1 VKKKAPGND
10 KPARTEEPEPVGGA
24 PSSGTP
30 TPIGAAPSSGTPS
43 SGTPTPIGA
52 APSSGTPSTAAPST
66 GTPSSAAGQESTD
79 LAPVVGA
86 NLRRLRTRR
95 GLSLERLAQISG
107 VSRAMLGQ
115 IELGQSAPTI
125 NVMWK
130 IARAL
135 EVTFSALISSR
146 SQSGALVLRSA
157 ESKILT
163 SKDRTFSSRALFPF
177 DEPRRVEFY
186 ELRLG
191 AGATED
197 ADAHPPGTSENL
209 VVTAGTLE
217 IDVAGDTHRLETGDS
232 ILFEADSPHA
242 YRNSGRVEA
251 VMYLVMTYAEEI
263 G

>member
-1 VKKKAPGND
+1 MKKKSAKVATHKAEKD
-10 KPARTEEPEPVGGA
+10 IEPV
-24 PSSGTP
+24 
-30 TPIGAAPSSGTPS
+30 AAVASE
-43 SGTPTPIGA
+43 A
-52 APSSGTPSTAAPST
+52 
-66 GTPSSAAGQESTD
+66 TD
-79 LAPVVGA
+79 LAPVVGS

-125 NVMWK
+125 NVLWK

-146 SQSGALVLRSA
+146 SQAGALVLRAA
-157 ESKILT
+157 ESKLLT
-163 SKDRTFSSRALFPF
+163 SKDRSFSSRALFPF

-186 ELRLG
+186 ELRLA
-191 AGATED
+191 AGAVED
-197 ADAHPPGTSENL
+197 ADAHPPGTGENL
-209 VVTAGTLE
+209 VVTQGSVE
-217 IDVAGDTHRLETGDS
+217 IDVAGDTHKLEAGDS
-232 ILFEADSPHA
+232 ILFEADTPHA
-242 YRNSGRVEA
+242 YRNGGRGEA

>member
-1 VKKKAPGND
+1 VYTDRGLEPKKSTRGKKGDAPAAEP
-10 KPARTEEPEPVGGA
+10 PAEGVSEKGG
-24 PSSGTP
+24 GD
-30 TPIGAAPSSGTPS
+30 AA
-43 SGTPTPIGA
+43 
-52 APSSGTPSTAAPST
+52 
-66 GTPSSAAGQESTD
+66 D
-79 LAPVVGA
+79 LAPVVGT

-95 GLSLERLAQISG
+95 GLSLERLAHSSG

-125 NVMWK
+125 NVLWK

-146 SQSGALVLRSA
+146 TQSGALVMRSA
-157 ESKILT
+157 ESKLLT
-163 SKDRTFSSRALFPF
+163 SKDRSFSSRALFPF

-186 ELRLG
+186 ELRLTG
-191 AGATED
+191 GGVEQ

-209 VVTAGTLE
+209 VVTQGVVE
-217 IDVAGDTHRLETGDS
+217 IDSGGETHRLETGDS

-242 YRNSGRVEA
+242 YRNPGKTDA
-251 VMYLVMTYAEEI
+251 VMYLVMTYAQEI

>member
-1 VKKKAPGND
+1 MATPRAEKAARSD
-10 KPARTEEPEPVGGA
+10 ESAPA
-24 PSSGTP
+24 
-30 TPIGAAPSSGTPS
+30 AA
-43 SGTPTPIGA
+43 
-52 APSSGTPSTAAPST
+52 
-66 GTPSSAAGQESTD
+66 SAGSQESTD

-125 NVMWK
+125 NVLWK

-135 EVTFSALISSR
+135 EVTFSALISAR
-146 SQSGALVLRSA
+146 TQSGALVLRA
-157 ESKILT
+157 QDSKILT
-163 SKDRTFSSRALFPF
+163 SKDRSFSSRALFPF

-186 ELRLG
+186 ELRLASG
-191 AGATED
+191 AVED
-197 ADAHPPGTSENL
+197 ADAHPPGTTENL
-209 VVTAGTLE
+209 VVTGGTVE
-217 IDVAGDTHRLETGDS
+217 IDVAGDTHRLEAGDS
-232 ILFEADSPHA
+232 ILFEADTPHA
-242 YRNSGRVEA
+242 YRNAGKTEA

>member
-1 VKKKAPGND
+1 LGLVKKKSAKVATAKAD
-10 KPARTEEPEPVGGA
+10 KAELEPVAVPA
-24 PSSGTP
+24 PVSP
-30 TPIGAAPSSGTPS
+30 EA
-43 SGTPTPIGA
+43 
-52 APSSGTPSTAAPST
+52 
-66 GTPSSAAGQESTD
+66 TD
-79 LAPVVGA
+79 LAPIVGA

-125 NVMWK
+125 NVLWK

-146 SQSGALVLRSA
+146 SQSGALVLRAA
-157 ESKILT
+157 ESKLLT
-163 SKDRTFSSRALFPF
+163 SKDRSFSSRALFPF

-186 ELRLG
+186 ELRLA
-191 AGATED
+191 AGAVED
-197 ADAHPPGTSENL
+197 ADAHPPGTGENL
-209 VVTAGTLE
+209 VVTAGTVE
-217 IDVAGDTHRLETGDS
+217 IDVAGDTHKLDAGDS
-232 ILFEADSPHA
+232 ILFEADTPHA
-242 YRNSGRVEA
+242 YRNIGRGEA

>member
-1 VKKKAPGND
+1 MASRVDKDATAPRPETAPVPTVPP
-10 KPARTEEPEPVGGA
+10 PAAEA
-24 PSSGTP
+24 
-30 TPIGAAPSSGTPS
+30 
-43 SGTPTPIGA
+43 
-52 APSSGTPSTAAPST
+52 
-66 GTPSSAAGQESTD
+66 TD
-79 LAPVVGA
+79 LAPVVGG

-125 NVMWK
+125 NVLWK

-135 EVTFSALISSR
+135 EVTFSALISAR
-146 SQSGALVLRSA
+146 TQSGALVLRSS

-163 SKDRTFSSRALFPF
+163 SKDRSFSSRALFPF

-186 ELRLG
+186 ELRL
-191 AGATED
+191 AAASVEE

-209 VVTAGTLE
+209 VVTAGTIE

-232 ILFEADSPHA
+232 IHRPRFSSGGNAASRARTFDVLGSCVNAASRCTWARPLARRTSPAQAREAGPSPA
-242 YRNSGRVEA
+242 RVSRRRSPEA
-251 VMYLVMTYAEEI
+251 HR
-263 G
+263 

>member
-1 VKKKAPGND
+1 LGLVKKKTSGN
-10 KPARTEEPEPVGGA
+10 KVASQRVEKAARTDE
-24 PSSGTP
+24 
-30 TPIGAAPSSGTPS
+30 AAP
-43 SGTPTPIGA
+43 A
-52 APSSGTPSTAAPST
+52 AA
-66 GTPSSAAGQESTD
+66 SAAAASQENTD

-125 NVMWK
+125 NVLWK

-135 EVTFSALISSR
+135 EVTFSALISAR
-146 SQSGALVLRSA
+146 TQSGALVLRSQ

-163 SKDRTFSSRALFPF
+163 SKDRSFSSRALFPF

-186 ELRLG
+186 ELRLS
-191 AGATED
+191 AGSVED
-197 ADAHPPGTSENL
+197 ADAHPPGTTENL
-209 VVTAGTLE
+209 VVTAGTVE

-232 ILFEADSPHA
+232 ILFEADTPHA
-242 YRNSGRVEA
+242 YRNPGKGEA

>member
-1 VKKKAPGND
+1 LGLVKKKASGSNVASRAD
-10 KPARTEEPEPVGGA
+10 KAPRSEDAAAGPA
-24 PSSGTP
+24 
-30 TPIGAAPSSGTPS
+30 GAAHATHSD
-43 SGTPTPIGA
+43 A
-52 APSSGTPSTAAPST
+52 
-66 GTPSSAAGQESTD
+66 TD
-79 LAPVVGA
+79 LAPVVGS

-125 NVMWK
+125 NVLWK

-135 EVTFSALISSR
+135 EVTFSALISAR
-146 SQSGALVLRSA
+146 TQSGALVLRSS
-157 ESKILT
+157 ESKLLT
-163 SKDRTFSSRALFPF
+163 SKDRSFSSRALFPF

-186 ELRLG
+186 ELRLTSG
-191 AGATED
+191 SVED
-197 ADAHPPGTSENL
+197 ADAHPPGTTENL

-217 IDVAGDTHRLETGDS
+217 IDVAGDTHRLEAGDS
-232 ILFEADSPHA
+232 ILFEADTPHA
-242 YRNSGRVEA
+242 YRNPGKVEL

>member
-1 VKKKAPGND
+1 VGILGPGLGLVKKKAD
-10 KPARTEEPEPVGGA
+10 KTVATSAPVTPAPATTA
-24 PSSGTP
+24 T
-30 TPIGAAPSSGTPS
+30 
-43 SGTPTPIGA
+43 
-52 APSSGTPSTAAPST
+52 TAA
-66 GTPSSAAGQESTD
+66 ANESTD

-125 NVMWK
+125 NVLWK

-135 EVTFSALISSR
+135 EVTFSALISAR
-146 SQSGALVLRSA
+146 TQSGALVLRSA

-163 SKDRTFSSRALFPF
+163 SKDRSFSSRALFPF

-186 ELRLG
+186 ELRLSG
-191 AGATED
+191 GSVED
-197 ADAHPPGTSENL
+197 ADSHPPGTSENL
-209 VVTAGTLE
+209 VVTGGTVE

-232 ILFEADSPHA
+232 ILFEADTPHA
-242 YRNSGRVEA
+242 YRNVGKTEA

>member
-1 VKKKAPGND
+1 MATKR
-10 KPARTEEPEPVGGA
+10 PA
-24 PSSGTP
+24 
-30 TPIGAAPSSGTPS
+30 AATD
-43 SGTPTPIGA
+43 
-52 APSSGTPSTAAPST
+52 TAAPAAPPAPPPPAAAAAAPT
-66 GTPSSAAGQESTD
+66 GLQQEQSTD
-79 LAPVVGA
+79 LAPVVGG

-125 NVMWK
+125 NVLWK

-135 EVTFSALISSR
+135 EVTFSALISAR
-146 SQSGALVLRSA
+146 TQSGALVLRSQD
-157 ESKILT
+157 SKILT
-163 SKDRTFSSRALFPF
+163 SKDRSFSSRALFPF

-186 ELRLG
+186 ELRLD
-191 AGATED
+191 AGAVEE

-209 VVTAGTLE
+209 VVTAGTIE
-217 IDVAGDTHRLETGDS
+217 IDVGGDTHRLETGDS
-232 ILFEADSPHA
+232 ILFEADTPHA
-242 YRNSGRVEA
+242 YRNAGKVEA

>member
-1 VKKKAPGND
+1 LALVKKK
-10 KPARTEEPEPVGGA
+10 T
-24 PSSGTP
+24 SG
-30 TPIGAAPSSGTPS
+30 IKVAQRVEKAASDEAAPA
-43 SGTPTPIGA
+43 A
-52 APSSGTPSTAAPST
+52 AP
-66 GTPSSAAGQESTD
+66 AGNTD

-125 NVMWK
+125 NVLWK

-135 EVTFSALISSR
+135 EVTFSALISAR
-146 SQSGALVLRSA
+146 TQAGALVLRSA

-163 SKDRTFSSRALFPF
+163 SKDRSFSSRALFPF

-186 ELRLG
+186 ELRLLSG
-191 AGATED
+191 SVED
-197 ADAHPPGTSENL
+197 ADAHPPGTAENL
-209 VVTAGTLE
+209 VVTQGTVE
-217 IDVAGDTHRLETGDS
+217 IDVSGDTHRLEAGDS
-232 ILFEADSPHA
+232 ILFEADTPHA
-242 YRNSGRVEA
+242 YRTPGKTEA